1 MQSHLILWI
10 VVLGTAIT
18 ISGCGSMEPSGEI
31 MMVDSPDHYRLKR
44 QPAIAILD
52 GVTRMA
58 PTGYSPTESVKSTIS
73 DLLSIL
79 GNDAL
84 KQPDRSVER
93 RQQIEQVIR
102 HRVNY
107 EQMAQR
113 SLGVPWTRLNDP
125 ERQEF
130 VSLFVQLLRDTFA
143 NKIDQYYDEQIFYR
157 FERREGS
164 FAEVRTN
171 LIGSKVDT
179 ALDFRLENHSGN
191 WLVYDVVIDSVSI
204 VRNYRT
210 QFNRIVR
217 DESYGGLVAKLK
229 QRALIV
235 KVFEQTAPIIALS
248 PTDGSTSQ

>member
-1 MQSHLILWI
+1 MQSHLVSWI
-10 VVLGTAIT
+10 VVLGIATVG
-18 ISGCGSMEPSGEI
+18 SGCASMGSSSRT
-31 MMVDSPDHYRLKR
+31 MMVDTDHYQLKR
-44 QPAIAILD
+44 QPTIAIVG
-52 GVTRMA
+52 GVTRVA
-58 PTGYSPTESVKSTIS
+58 PIEFSPTESVKSTIT

-79 GNDAL
+79 GNEAL
-84 KQPDRSVER
+84 KEPGRSVER

-113 SLGVPWTRLNDP
+113 SLGGPWTKLNDT

-130 VSLFVQLLRDTFA
+130 VGLFVQLLRDTFA

-171 LIGSKVDT
+171 LIGPKVDT
-179 ALDFRLENHSGN
+179 ALDFRLENHSGD
-191 WLVYDVVIDSVSI
+191 WLVYDVVIDSASI

-210 QFNRIVR
+210 QFNRIIR
-217 DESYGGLVAKLK
+217 DNTYAGLVEKLQ
-229 QRALIV
+229 QRALVV
-235 KVFEQTAPIIALS
+235 KVFEKTAPVIALA
-248 PTDGSTSQ
+248 PTPTFVTR